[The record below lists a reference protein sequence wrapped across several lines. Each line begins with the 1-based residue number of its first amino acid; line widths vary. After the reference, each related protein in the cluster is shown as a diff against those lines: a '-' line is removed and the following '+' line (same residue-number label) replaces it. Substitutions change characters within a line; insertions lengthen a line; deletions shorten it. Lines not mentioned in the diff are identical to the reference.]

1 MGGSRTFKID
11 AFPASAF
18 RYLER
23 DAIVCIDVIC
33 ASTTLVT
40 AVSRG
45 RKAIP
50 AASPDGAR
58 ALAAD
63 LGNAI
68 VAIDGPTPR
77 LTGEIPASPL
87 ALSRRDDLARPL
99 VLSGLSGTEL
109 MVNSAAARAVYVASF
124 RNMAAT
130 ARHLARNHRRV
141 VLLGAGADGDF
152 RCEDQMAAAR
162 IGAALVN
169 LGFSCEDPGTTG
181 LVERWAEID
190 LGVTTWGKSAAE
202 LKRDGRADDL
212 NFILNHTD
220 DLDVVCQYRD
230 GAMAAVP
237 RPDAVRVGRPRAVP
251 AGVLAAAGTGTGA
264 QTAAP

>member
-11 AFPASAF
+11 AFPGSAF

-50 AASPDGAR
+50 AATPDAAR

-68 VAIDGPTPR
+68 VAIDGPAPR
-77 LTGEIPASPL
+77 RPGEIAASPFV
-87 ALSRRDDLARPL
+87 LSRRDDLARPV

-109 MVNSAAARAVYVASF
+109 MVNSAGARAVYVASF
-124 RNMAAT
+124 RNMGAT
-130 ARHLARNHRRV
+130 ARHLARHHRRV

-169 LGFSCEDPGTTG
+169 LGFSCEDPGTAG
-181 LVERWAEID
+181 LVQRWAEID

-212 NFILNHTD
+212 SFILHHTD
-220 DLDVVCQYRD
+220 DLDLVCQYRD

-237 RPDAVRVGRPRAVP
+237 RPDAVRAARLRVVP
-251 AGVLAAAGTGTGA
+251 AGVLVSAAAGATA
-264 QTAAP
+264 QSSAP